1 MKGKTDIPWEEFD
14 PSNDE
19 EFQRNLEL
27 AFLEEEPEEKIELNH
42 NEDIQWIDI
51 EASVKENEKDLKEN
65 EKDLIKNKVDVKEN
79 GVDLIEKKVD
89 RVDGEDKEGDKIT
102 EEQLKP
108 VDEDKNT
115 FQENAALFAASEE
128 YELDDFEQ
136 FEKAVHSI
144 VSQELT
150 DAEEEVK
157 QTDRLSQEEEA
168 IISEITRSLAKQIE
182 PDFPREE
189 TVLSE
194 DEEVEK
200 YSRFKKIGIPILV
213 SLGVLLLTGC
223 MLLFTKTGQT
233 LLIRLGANIAAT
245 KFHYDDGSE
254 HKVELIPE
262 ITDAP
267 MNDNIEEKDKNDV
280 QLNADDGTVRHE
292 EYAVN
297 ILLLGEEAIESG
309 GSRGRTDVMMIATL
323 NSKEKSIKLTSLM
336 RDMYVQIPGFQDD
349 KLNSAYAVGGIPM
362 LIDTIELNFDLKLD
376 GYCLVGFQNFEK
388 IIDQLGGIEITLTA
402 SEANWLNSTNYIS
415 NPKYRTVVA
424 GLNHMNGNQALGFCR
439 IRDVASGTKEH
450 NDFGR
455 TSRHRTV
462 LDAIFN
468 KYKTLN
474 YFDLAKLMI
483 GCLPMV
489 TTDLDAKELETYMKI
504 ALEIGLTK
512 MEQLRIPVDGAF
524 EDAYISKKSVIIPNL
539 QKNVEAL
546 HEFVFGA
553 EE

>member
-42 NEDIQWIDI
+42 NEDFQWIDI
-51 EASVKENEKDLKEN
+51 EASVK
-65 EKDLIKNKVDVKEN
+65 
-79 GVDLIEKKVD
+79 
-89 RVDGEDKEGDKIT
+89 DKEVEQKI
-102 EEQLKP
+102 EEVEQKIEELKP

-115 FQENAALFAASEE
+115 FQENAALFAASSES
-128 YELDDFEQ
+128 ELDDFEQ

-144 VSQELT
+144 VSQELI

-157 QTDRLSQEEEA
+157 QTDRLSEEEEE

-189 TVLSE
+189 EKEETNEE
-194 DEEVEK
+194 DETDK
-200 YSRFKKIGIPILV
+200 LNRFKKIGIPILV
-213 SLGVLLLTGC
+213 SVGVLLFTGC
-223 MLLFTKTGQT
+223 MLLFTKTGQN

-254 HKVELIPE
+254 HKVEMIPE

-267 MNDNIEEKDKNDV
+267 TNDNIEEKDKNDV
-280 QLNADDGTVRHE
+280 QLNANDGSVRHE

-376 GYCLVGFQNFEK
+376 GYCLVGFGDFEK

-424 GLNHMNGNQALGFCR
+424 GLNNMNGNQALGFCR

-474 YFDLAKLMI
+474 YFDLARLMLE
-483 GCLPMV
+483 CLPMV

-546 HEFVFGA
+546 HGFVFGA